1 MKNFLLLLTAV
12 VAVTCLQ
19 AQNIKRETMQVEY
32 ISRPSEPIP
41 SDVVNYEVVVNQV
54 YKGIYEDELAQWE
67 IDTKVAQEQYD
78 KDAEAYDSKGT
89 GAKILERA
97 LLDEK
102 KPTLRLPAK
111 PTRTERIFEPNIVGS
126 KINMEGMTRT
136 AGGAVVTLEIQQFES
151 MPYEDQQQEI
161 KSKDGSVSYKYYR
174 TMKYRQLLGMSLS
187 LPDGSVVADEVLGDQ
202 VLYSTF
208 TSNKYSSKSALNKS
222 WNQTAIND
230 RLSMTSV
237 QAGADAA
244 NKILNDRFCFS
255 TKKRPMT
262 IYHAKTTK
270 KLDYTDLNNA
280 AFDMEIAMEKY
291 ISNTEAAMAGI
302 AECANVWTAALEE
315 ADFDNKKARINK
327 KVAGLLY
334 INLINANIWLE
345 EYDKVDALFDQ
356 MRRLPTKKGAEGTAE
371 GLDTFSEEQRRR
383 KEINA

>member
-1 MKNFLLLLTAV
+1 MKNYLLLLTAV
-12 VAVTCLQ
+12 VAATCLQ

-237 QAGADAA
+237 QAGTDAA

-383 KEINA
+383 KEINS